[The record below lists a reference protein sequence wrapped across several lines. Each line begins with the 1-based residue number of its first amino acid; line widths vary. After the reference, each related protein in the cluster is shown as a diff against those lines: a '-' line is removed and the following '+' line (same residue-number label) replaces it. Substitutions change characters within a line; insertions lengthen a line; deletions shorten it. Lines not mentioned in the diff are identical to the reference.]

1 MCDFLSIHRWG
12 NLLTFQPPEMNEKV
26 WFMRTSL
33 RCRKI
38 KEVRK
43 VVQSLPSI
51 AYPVGQSPLLVINKL
66 IAGPYPI
73 PEFVQKELED
83 IFEENM

>member
-1 MCDFLSIHRWG
+1 
-12 NLLTFQPPEMNEKV
+12 
-26 WFMRTSL
+26 MRTTL

-43 VVQSLPSI
+43 VVQSLSSI

-73 PEFVQKELED
+73 PEYVQKELED
-83 IFEENM
+83 IIDENM

>member
-1 MCDFLSIHRWG
+1 MLI
-12 NLLTFQPPEMNEKV
+12 FQPPERNEKV
-26 WFMRTSL
+26 WFMRTTL

-43 VVQSLPSI
+43 VVQSLSSI

-73 PEFVQKELED
+73 PEYVQKELED
-83 IFEENM
+83 IIDENM